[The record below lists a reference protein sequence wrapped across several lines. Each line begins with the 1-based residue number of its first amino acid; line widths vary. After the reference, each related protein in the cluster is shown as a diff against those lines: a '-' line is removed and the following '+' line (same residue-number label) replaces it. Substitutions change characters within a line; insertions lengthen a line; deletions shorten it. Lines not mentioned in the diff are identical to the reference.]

1 MRTSRFS
8 VVTKEGRAV
17 PGRAKIGT
25 GDLEVAL
32 RVIRAEIGGLQSL
45 AAALDDVFEKAVA
58 ACAAARG
65 RIIVT
70 GIGKSG
76 HVGRKIAATLAST
89 GTPAQFI
96 HPVEASHGDLGMV
109 GSRDVILA
117 LSNSGETAELADIVA
132 YSRRFAIPL
141 LAITAGAGSTLAG
154 AADIVLLLPPAA
166 EACPMGLAP
175 TTSTTMMM
183 ALGDALAIALLER
196 KGFSSAD
203 FQLFHPGG
211 KLGRRLLRV
220 CDIMH
225 TADEIPLVSLDAR
238 MADAILVMTAKSF
251 GCVGV
256 CPPDGCL
263 VGVITD
269 GDLRR
274 HMDELLLERAAS
286 EVMHRNPKTIAA
298 GALAADALGMMNRFA
313 ITSLFVVE
321 EGRRPVGFLHMHD
334 CLRAGVA

>member
-8 VVTKEGRAV
+8 VVTAEEHAAPSR
-17 PGRAKIGT
+17 PEIGK
-25 GDLEVAL
+25 GDVEVAF
-32 RVIRAEIGGLQSL
+32 RVIRAEIDGLQSL
-45 AAALDDVFEKAVA
+45 AAALDDGFERAVA
-58 ACAAARG
+58 VCAAAHG

-89 GTPAQFI
+89 GSPAQFI
-96 HPVEASHGDLGMV
+96 HPAEASHGDLGMV
-109 GSRDVILA
+109 GPRDAILA
-117 LSNSGETAELADIVA
+117 LSNSGETAELADMVA

-141 LAITAGAGSTLAG
+141 IAITAGAGSTLAG
-154 AADIVLLLPPAA
+154 AADVVLLLPPAA

-183 ALGDALAIALLER
+183 AIGDALAIALLER
-196 KGFSSAD
+196 KGFSAAD
-203 FQLFHPGG
+203 FRLFHPGG

-220 CDIMH
+220 RDIMH
-225 TADEIPLVSLDAR
+225 TADEIPLISLDAR
-238 MADAILVMTAKSF
+238 MGEAILMMTAKSF

-256 CPPDGCL
+256 CLSDGRL
-263 VGVITD
+263 IGVITD

-274 HMDELLLERAAS
+274 HMDESLLDRSAS

-298 GALAADALGMMNRFA
+298 SALGADALGVMNRFA
-313 ITSLFVVE
+313 ITSLFVLDE
-321 EGRRPVGFLHMHD
+321 SERPVGFLHMHD
-334 CLRAGVA
+334 CLQAGVA

>member
-8 VVTKEGRAV
+8 VVTAERAA
-17 PGRAKIGT
+17 PGREKIGK
-25 GDLEVAL
+25 GDLEVAR
-32 RVIRAEIGGLQSL
+32 RVIHAEIGGLRSL
-45 AAALDDVFEKAVA
+45 AAVLDDGFERAVA

-89 GTPAQFI
+89 GTPAQYI

-109 GSRDVILA
+109 GSRDAILA

-141 LAITAGAGSTLAG
+141 MAITAGAGSTLAG
-154 AADIVLLLPPAA
+154 AANIVLLLPPAA

-211 KLGRRLLRV
+211 KLGKRLLRV
-220 CDIMH
+220 RDIMH

-238 MADAILVMTAKSF
+238 MAEAILVMTAKSF

-256 CPPDGCL
+256 CLSDGRL

-274 HMDELLLERAAS
+274 HMDESLLGRAAS

-298 GALAADALGMMNRFA
+298 GTLAADALGMMNRFA
-313 ITSLFVVE
+313 ITSLFVLGE
-321 EGRRPVGFLHMHD
+321 SQRPLGFLHMHD